1 MDENKRSRKFL
12 WILITLIFIIIII
25 IAAYFLFVSKS
36 KNDEEKES
44 IVLKNP
50 VFGLSD
56 EQAASQFNES
66 FVLFL
71 LASIGA
77 QNLHN
82 PPLSSNT
89 PKIEVYVDDIVFG
102 AIVINGGLGIIK
114 RSIKD
119 PDIRIRTNKNEAIKM
134 LRDRNYISESFRTG
148 NSKIELLAGKTTL
161 FTKGYLD
168 IYNKIKG

>member
-1 MDENKRSRKFL
+1 MERKKL
-12 WILITLIFIIIII
+12 GRRLLKGFIIFAVILVLVIGG
-25 IAAYFLFVSKS
+25 YYVFFYN
-36 KNDEEKES
+36 KNNVKGQE

-50 VFGLSD
+50 VIGLSD
-56 EQAASQFNES
+56 EQAVSQFNES

-71 LASIGA
+71 LASIGI

-82 PPLSSNT
+82 PPLSREI
-89 PKIEVYVDDIVFG
+89 PKMEIYVDDIIFN
-102 AIVINGGLGIIK
+102 AAVINGGLRISKGSIDNPDVRIK
-114 RSIKD
+114 
-119 PDIRIRTNKNEAIKM
+119 TNKIEGVKM
-134 LRDRNYISESFRTG
+134 LRDRNYISKSFGTG